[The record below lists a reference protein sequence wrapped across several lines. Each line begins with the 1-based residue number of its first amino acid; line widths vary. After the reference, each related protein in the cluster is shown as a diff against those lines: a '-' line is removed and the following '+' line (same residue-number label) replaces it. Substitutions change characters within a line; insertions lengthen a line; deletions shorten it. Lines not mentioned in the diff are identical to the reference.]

1 MICLSETYASDYLN
15 QQNDIDNMAFVNSVT
30 RMISVTQWTTLVFL
44 GWYRFS
50 AALPSFLLIL
60 LSIVNLVLFY
70 EFLRTESPV
79 EQAKRGAMLVLWYG
93 AILLWVYDPLFM
105 GIVVIVG
112 VACGVVVMLYK
123 MPEPHRDD
131 SERGG

>member
-1 MICLSETYASDYLN
+1 MSYDIVLRLSKPRRDGYPY
-15 QQNDIDNMAFVNSVT
+15 MALTVR
-30 RMISVTQWTTLVFL
+30 RMISVTQWTTLVLL

-60 LSIVNLVLFY
+60 LSLMNLVLFY
-70 EFLRTESPV
+70 EFIRTEDLI

-105 GIVVIVG
+105 GIVVMVG
-112 VACGVVVMLYK
+112 VACGVVVMVYK
-123 MPEPHRDD
+123 RRGLPVDD

>member
-1 MICLSETYASDYLN
+1 
-15 QQNDIDNMAFVNSVT
+15 MAHTMAHTMMTNRV
-30 RMISVTQWTTLVFL
+30 ISFTQWTTLILL

-60 LSIVNLVLFY
+60 LSLVNLALFY
-70 EFLRTESPV
+70 EFLRTESLM
-79 EQAKRGAMLVLWYG
+79 EQAKRGAVLVLWYG
-93 AILLWVYDPLFM
+93 VILLWVYDPLLV

-112 VACGVVVMLYK
+112 VVCGVVVMIVYK
-123 MPEPHRDD
+123 MRGLPVDD

>member
-1 MICLSETYASDYLN
+1 MVS
-15 QQNDIDNMAFVNSVT
+15 MHSVK
-30 RMISVTQWTTLVFL
+30 RMISVTQWTTLILL

-60 LSIVNLVLFY
+60 LSILNLVLFY
-70 EFLRTESPV
+70 EFLRTEDLA

-93 AILLWVYDPLFM
+93 AILLWVYDPLLV
-105 GIVVIVG
+105 GVVVIAV
-112 VACGVVVMLYK
+112 VACGVLYK
-123 MPEPHRDD
+123 MWGLPIDD

>member
-1 MICLSETYASDYLN
+1 M
-15 QQNDIDNMAFVNSVT
+15 
-30 RMISVTQWTTLVFL
+30 RHMISFTQLTTLILL

-60 LSIVNLVLFY
+60 LSLVNLALFY
-70 EFLRTESPV
+70 EFLRTESLM

-93 AILLWVYDPLFM
+93 AILLWVYDPLL
-105 GIVVIVG
+105 V
-112 VACGVVVMLYK
+112 GVVVIAVVACVVLYK
-123 MPEPHRDD
+123 MWGLPIDD

>member
-1 MICLSETYASDYLN
+1 MVYL
-15 QQNDIDNMAFVNSVT
+15 MPAFTV
-30 RMISVTQWTTLVFL
+30 RRAISVTQWTTLILL

-79 EQAKRGAMLVLWYG
+79 EQAKRGAMLVVWYG
-93 AILLWVYDPLFM
+93 AILLWVYDPLLV
-105 GIVVIVG
+105 GVVVIG
-112 VACGVVVMLYK
+112 IACGVVLYK
-123 MPEPHRDD
+123 IGMPVEYRDD

>member
-1 MICLSETYASDYLN
+1 MVS
-15 QQNDIDNMAFVNSVT
+15 MHSVK
-30 RMISVTQWTTLVFL
+30 RMISVTQWTTLILL

-79 EQAKRGAMLVLWYG
+79 EQAKRGAMLVVWYG
-93 AILLWVYDPLFM
+93 AILLWVYDPLLV
-105 GIVVIVG
+105 GIAVIVG
-112 VACGVVVMLYK
+112 VACMVLYK
-123 MPEPHRDD
+123 MWGLPIDD

>member
-1 MICLSETYASDYLN
+1 MNS
-15 QQNDIDNMAFVNSVT
+15 MAPT
-30 RMISVTQWTTLVFL
+30 MRHMISFTQWTTLILL

-60 LSIVNLVLFY
+60 LSLVNLALFY
-70 EFLRTESPV
+70 EFLRTESLM

-93 AILLWVYDPLFM
+93 AILLWVYDPLLV
-105 GIVVIVG
+105 GVVVIAG
-112 VACGVVVMLYK
+112 VACGVVVAIVYK
-123 MPEPHRDD
+123 IRKPPVDD

>member
-1 MICLSETYASDYLN
+1 
-15 QQNDIDNMAFVNSVT
+15 MAHLARRV
-30 RMISVTQWTTLVFL
+30 ISVTQWTTLVLL

-79 EQAKRGAMLVLWYG
+79 EQAKRGAMLVVWYG
-93 AILLWVYDPLFM
+93 AILLWVYDPLLV
-105 GIVVIVG
+105 GVVVIVG
-112 VACGVVVMLYK
+112 TAFGILYK
-123 MPEPHRDD
+123 IGRPHVDD

>member
-1 MICLSETYASDYLN
+1 M
-15 QQNDIDNMAFVNSVT
+15 SVHSVK
-30 RMISVTQWTTLVFL
+30 RMISVTQWTTLILL

-50 AALPSFLLIL
+50 AALPAFLLIC

-79 EQAKRGAMLVLWYG
+79 EQAKRGAMLVVWYG
-93 AILLWVYDPLFM
+93 AILLWVYDPRFM
-105 GIVVIVG
+105 GIVVIAG
-112 VACGVVVMLYK
+112 VVCGVLYK
-123 MPEPHRDD
+123 IGVPVEYRDD

>member
-1 MICLSETYASDYLN
+1 MASG
-15 QQNDIDNMAFVNSVT
+15 IG
-30 RMISVTQWTTLVFL
+30 RMISVTQWTTLILL

-70 EFLRTESPV
+70 EFLRTENLA

-93 AILLWVYDPLFM
+93 AILLWVYDPLLV
-105 GIVVIVG
+105 GVVG
-112 VACGVVVMLYK
+112 VAYGVVVMLYK
-123 MPEPHRDD
+123 IPEPHRDD

>member
-1 MICLSETYASDYLN
+1 MVQSALT
-15 QQNDIDNMAFVNSVT
+15 VG
-30 RMISVTQWTTLVFL
+30 RMISITQWTTLIFL

-60 LSIVNLVLFY
+60 LSLVNLALFY
-70 EFLRTESPV
+70 EFLRTESPM
-79 EQAKRGAMLVLWYG
+79 EQAKRGAVLVLWYG

-112 VACGVVVMLYK
+112 VVCGLMVYK
-123 MPEPHRDD
+123 MRGLPVDD

>member
-1 MICLSETYASDYLN
+1 
-15 QQNDIDNMAFVNSVT
+15 
-30 RMISVTQWTTLVFL
+30 MISVTQWTTLIVL

-60 LSIVNLVLFY
+60 LSILNLVLFY
-70 EFLRTESPV
+70 EFLRTESPI
-79 EQAKRGAMLVLWYG
+79 EQAKRGAMLVVWYG

-123 MPEPHRDD
+123 MPEPQRDD

>member
-1 MICLSETYASDYLN
+1 
-15 QQNDIDNMAFVNSVT
+15 
-30 RMISVTQWTTLVFL
+30 MISVTQWTTLILL
-44 GWYRFS
+44 GMYRFS

-93 AILLWVYDPLFM
+93 AILLWVYDPLLV
-105 GIVVIVG
+105 GIVVIAV
-112 VACGVVVMLYK
+112 VVCGVVVMLYK
-123 MPEPHRDD
+123 RGVHVDD

>member
-1 MICLSETYASDYLN
+1 
-15 QQNDIDNMAFVNSVT
+15 MAHAMAHAMTNRV
-30 RMISVTQWTTLVFL
+30 ISFTQWTTLIFL

-60 LSIVNLVLFY
+60 LSLVNLALFY
-70 EFLRTESPV
+70 EFLRTESLM

-112 VACGVVVMLYK
+112 VICGVVVMIVYK
-123 MPEPHRDD
+123 MRGLPVDD

>member
-1 MICLSETYASDYLN
+1 
-15 QQNDIDNMAFVNSVT
+15 MAFVNSVK
-30 RMISVTQWTTLVFL
+30 RMISVTQWTTLILL

-60 LSIVNLVLFY
+60 LSILNLVLFY

-112 VACGVVVMLYK
+112 VACMVLYK
-123 MPEPHRDD
+123 MWCLPIDD

>member
-1 MICLSETYASDYLN
+1 
-15 QQNDIDNMAFVNSVT
+15 MAHAMTNRV
-30 RMISVTQWTTLVFL
+30 ISFTQWTTLILL

-60 LSIVNLVLFY
+60 LSLVNLALFY
-70 EFLRTESPV
+70 EFLRTESPM
-79 EQAKRGAMLVLWYG
+79 EQAKRGAMVVLWYG

-112 VACGVVVMLYK
+112 VVCGVVVMIVYK
-123 MPEPHRDD
+123 MRGLPVDD

>member
-1 MICLSETYASDYLN
+1 
-15 QQNDIDNMAFVNSVT
+15 MACT
-30 RMISVTQWTTLVFL
+30 IGRMISVTQWTTLILL

-60 LSIVNLVLFY
+60 LSLVNLALFY
-70 EFLRTESPV
+70 EFLRTESPM
-79 EQAKRGAMLVLWYG
+79 EQAKRGTVLVLWYG

-112 VACGVVVMLYK
+112 VVCGLMVYK
-123 MPEPHRDD
+123 MRGLPVDD

>member
-1 MICLSETYASDYLN
+1 MASG
-15 QQNDIDNMAFVNSVT
+15 IG
-30 RMISVTQWTTLVFL
+30 RMISVTQWTTLILL

-70 EFLRTESPV
+70 EFLRTENLA

-93 AILLWVYDPLFM
+93 AILLWVYDPLLV
-105 GIVVIVG
+105 GVVVIVG
-112 VACGVVVMLYK
+112 VMCGVVVMLYK

>member
-1 MICLSETYASDYLN
+1 
-15 QQNDIDNMAFVNSVT
+15 
-30 RMISVTQWTTLVFL
+30 MISVTQWTTLIVL

-70 EFLRTESPV
+70 EFLRTEDLA
-79 EQAKRGAMLVLWYG
+79 EQAKRGAMLVVWYG

-105 GIVVIVG
+105 GIVVIIG

-123 MPEPHRDD
+123 MLEPHRDD

>member
-1 MICLSETYASDYLN
+1 
-15 QQNDIDNMAFVNSVT
+15 
-30 RMISVTQWTTLVFL
+30 MISVTQWTTLILL

-60 LSIVNLVLFY
+60 LSILNLVLFY
-70 EFLRTESPV
+70 EFLRTEDLA

-93 AILLWVYDPLFM
+93 AILLWVYDPLLV
-105 GIVVIVG
+105 GVVVIAV
-112 VACGVVVMLYK
+112 VVCGVVVVLYK
-123 MPEPHRDD
+123 IGRPPIDD

>member
-1 MICLSETYASDYLN
+1 VICLSETYTPGDGHLN
-15 QQNDIDNMAFVNSVT
+15 CKEYDNDNMVSFK
-30 RMISVTQWTTLVFL
+30 RMISVTQWTTLIVL

-70 EFLRTESPV
+70 EFLRTENLA

-93 AILLWVYDPLFM
+93 AILLWVYDPLLV

-112 VACGVVVMLYK
+112 VACGIIYK
-123 MPEPHRDD
+123 IGRPHVDD

>member
-1 MICLSETYASDYLN
+1 MSLR
-15 QQNDIDNMAFVNSVT
+15 
-30 RMISVTQWTTLVFL
+30 RMISVTQWTTLILLVM
-44 GWYRFS
+44 YRFS

-79 EQAKRGAMLVLWYG
+79 EQAKRGAMLVVWYG
-93 AILLWVYDPLFM
+93 AILLWVYDPLLM
-105 GIVVIVG
+105 GMMVMVG
-112 VACGVVVMLYK
+112 VACGVVVMLCK
-123 MPEPHRDD
+123 IGKLSVDD

>member
-1 MICLSETYASDYLN
+1 
-15 QQNDIDNMAFVNSVT
+15 
-30 RMISVTQWTTLVFL
+30 MISVTQWTTLILL

-60 LSIVNLVLFY
+60 LAIVNLVLFY
-70 EFLRTESPV
+70 EFLRTEDLA

-93 AILLWVYDPLFM
+93 AILLWVYDPLLV
-105 GIVVIVG
+105 GVVVIAV
-112 VACGVVVMLYK
+112 VACGVLYK
-123 MPEPHRDD
+123 IGRLHVDD

>member
-1 MICLSETYASDYLN
+1 M
-15 QQNDIDNMAFVNSVT
+15 
-30 RMISVTQWTTLVFL
+30 
-44 GWYRFS
+44 
-50 AALPSFLLIL
+50 
-60 LSIVNLVLFY
+60 
-70 EFLRTESPV
+70 

-112 VACGVVVMLYK
+112 VVCGVVVMIVYK
-123 MPEPHRDD
+123 MRGLPVDD

>member
-1 MICLSETYASDYLN
+1 MV
-15 QQNDIDNMAFVNSVT
+15 FVNSVK
-30 RMISVTQWTTLVFL
+30 RMISVTQWTTLIVL

-70 EFLRTESPV
+70 EFLRTENLA
-79 EQAKRGAMLVLWYG
+79 EQAKRGAMLVVWYG
-93 AILLWVYDPLFM
+93 AILLWVYDPLLV

-112 VACGVVVMLYK
+112 VACGVLYK
-123 MPEPHRDD
+123 IPEPHRDD

>member
-1 MICLSETYASDYLN
+1 MASG
-15 QQNDIDNMAFVNSVT
+15 IG
-30 RMISVTQWTTLVFL
+30 RMISVTQWTTLILL

-70 EFLRTESPV
+70 EFLRTENLA

-93 AILLWVYDPLFM
+93 AILLWVYDPLLV
-105 GIVVIVG
+105 GVVVIIG

>member
-1 MICLSETYASDYLN
+1 MVHGVGRI
-15 QQNDIDNMAFVNSVT
+15 
-30 RMISVTQWTTLVFL
+30 ISVTQWTTLILL

-60 LSIVNLVLFY
+60 LSLVNLALFY
-70 EFLRTESPV
+70 EFLRTEDLA

-93 AILLWVYDPLFM
+93 AILLWVYDPLLI
-105 GIVVIVG
+105 GIVVIAG
-112 VACGVVVMLYK
+112 VACGVIVAVIYK
-123 MPEPHRDD
+123 IRRPPRDD

>member
-1 MICLSETYASDYLN
+1 
-15 QQNDIDNMAFVNSVT
+15 
-30 RMISVTQWTTLVFL
+30 MISVTQWTTLILL

-60 LSIVNLVLFY
+60 LSILNLVLFY

-79 EQAKRGAMLVLWYG
+79 EQAKRGAMLVVWYG
-93 AILLWVYDPLFM
+93 AILLWVYDPLLV
-105 GIVVIVG
+105 GIAVIVG
-112 VACGVVVMLYK
+112 VACMVLYK
-123 MPEPHRDD
+123 MWCLPIDD